1 MNVSGLSNHCIS
13 QYRQQMALRDKQRDS
28 VAVVAAV
35 ELESKRRSHRSGPR
49 SVCVR
54 RASAR
59 VWSED
64 AANASSEHRAHCRRA
79 RGAGLCVKP
88 REPRLGANIH
98 RSFDGVIDLSCAE
111 APVHRPSVRP
121 SVCRRPPVTVRP
133 KCRPGRGQMTARL
146 GAGLGAH

>member
-1 MNVSGLSNHCIS
+1 
-13 QYRQQMALRDKQRDS
+13 MALRDKQRDS

-121 SVCRRPPVTVRP
+121 SAGVHQSPSDRSATRAA
-133 KCRPGRGQMTARL
+133 GR
-146 GAGLGAH
+146 